1 VSRVLSDQADAR
13 RVGLS
18 GVSVDEEL
26 VKIIEF
32 QTGYQASARVVTT
45 ANEMLQSLLNM

>member
-1 VSRVLSDQADAR
+1 M
-13 RVGLS
+13 GMS

-32 QTGYQASARVVTT
+32 QTAYQASARVITM
-45 ANEMLQSLLNM
+45 ANEMLQTLLNI